1 MNYTFE
7 QRLEALRRRK
17 EEQTQEKIRRN
28 GYMDEDDYGS
38 VPPPED
44 FVFYPECN
52 DKEHGTFYGAE
63 LWGRNFR
70 RLMEAHPVYVDKNDA
85 LAGRWMFILQRMRPF
100 ESVTSVN
107 NLEMAPIF
115 DFSHLK
121 PIQKKY
127 ALLPGIGKMHHFG
140 GDYQIGL
147 DLGWYG
153 LRDKVNHYAEINTDP
168 EAQELYAA
176 EKDILAGIINWVE
189 RTIDV
194 IREMVEAE
202 TDPAI
207 KANLTAMLEAN
218 EQILRGPARNL
229 REACQW
235 ISWYNMAE
243 RTYCRAGAGC
253 QLDQVLLPYY
263 EKSKADGMTDEEA
276 TFILA
281 CFLLIDP
288 HYYQL
293 GGPAADGTDNTNRL
307 SYLLLEAA
315 HNLKSTANLTIRVFD
330 GMDEGLMRRGLEIL
344 FEDKLGYP
352 RFSGDKALVEGFMKN
367 GYSAELARK
376 RIALGCNW
384 MSLPGV
390 EYTMNDLIK
399 INMAKVFE
407 VAFSEYQG
415 ESTEELFKS
424 FEDHLRIAAKCI
436 REGIDFHLK
445 NQYRNAPELL
455 LNLVSHGPMEKGRDA
470 SHGGLEYYNIAIDGS
485 GIATV
490 ADSFAALQVRC
501 EQEGRLSWDQVRKAI
516 AEDFAGDEGEKIRKI
531 LASTPKY
538 GHGGTEGDKWAKRVS
553 ECFTNMISGERTP
566 DGYLT
571 IPGLFSWANTI
582 PFGKDVG
589 ATPNG
594 RHAKA
599 PINHGANPHNGFR
612 KDGAFTAAAKAIA
625 SVQPGYGNTA
635 PFQLELNTTMTDREN
650 AIDHVMAVIRGHFDL
665 GGTLVNVN
673 IVNKDTILA
682 AHADPKAY
690 PNLVVRVTGFTAYF
704 SALSPEFRQLVV
716 DRILTE

>member
-189 RTIDV
+189 RTIEV
-194 IREMVEAE
+194 LKTMVAE
-202 TDPAI
+202 ETEPAV
-207 KANLTAMLEAN
+207 KQNLQEMLEAN
-218 EQILRGPARNL
+218 EQILKGPARNL

-315 HNLKSTANLTIRVFD
+315 HNLKSTANLTIRVFE

>member
-7 QRLEALRRRK
+7 QRLEELRRRK

-189 RTIDV
+189 RTIEV
-194 IREMVEAE
+194 LKTMVAE
-202 TDPAI
+202 ETEPAV
-207 KANLTAMLEAN
+207 KQNLQEMLEAN
-218 EQILRGPARNL
+218 EQILKGPARNL

-315 HNLKSTANLTIRVFD
+315 HNLKSTANLTIRVFE

-501 EQEGRLSWDQVRKAI
+501 ELEGRLSWDQVRKAI

>member
-7 QRLEALRRRK
+7 QRLEELRRRK

-415 ESTEELFKS
+415 ESTEELFKA

-553 ECFTNMISGERTP
+553 ECFTNMISSERTP

>member
-1 MNYTFE
+1 
-7 QRLEALRRRK
+7 
-17 EEQTQEKIRRN
+17 
-28 GYMDEDDYGS
+28 
-38 VPPPED
+38 
-44 FVFYPECN
+44 
-52 DKEHGTFYGAE
+52 
-63 LWGRNFR
+63 
-70 RLMEAHPVYVDKNDA
+70 
-85 LAGRWMFILQRMRPF
+85 
-100 ESVTSVN
+100 
-107 NLEMAPIF
+107 
-115 DFSHLK
+115 
-121 PIQKKY
+121 
-127 ALLPGIGKMHHFG
+127 
-140 GDYQIGL
+140 
-147 DLGWYG
+147 
-153 LRDKVNHYAEINTDP
+153 
-168 EAQELYAA
+168 
-176 EKDILAGIINWVE
+176 
-189 RTIDV
+189 
-194 IREMVEAE
+194 
-202 TDPAI
+202 
-207 KANLTAMLEAN
+207 
-218 EQILRGPARNL
+218 
-229 REACQW
+229 
-235 ISWYNMAE
+235 
-243 RTYCRAGAGC
+243 
-253 QLDQVLLPYY
+253 
-263 EKSKADGMTDEEA
+263 MTDEEA

-293 GGPAADGTDNTNRL
+293 GGPAVDGSDNTNHL

-384 MSLPGV
+384 MSLPGI

-407 VAFSEYQG
+407 VAFAEYQG
-415 ESTEELFKS
+415 ESTEELFRL
-424 FEDHLRIAAKCI
+424 FEKHLAAAAKCI

-445 NQYRNAPELL
+445 YQYRNAPELL
-455 LNLVSHGPMEKGRDA
+455 LNLVSHGPIEKGRDA

-490 ADSFAALQVRC
+490 ADSFAALEQRC
-501 EQEGRLSWDQVRKAI
+501 EKEARLTWDQVRKAI
-516 AEDFAGDEGEKIRKI
+516 AEDFSGDEGEKIRRI

-538 GHGGTEGDKWAKRVS
+538 GHGGTDGDKWAVRVS
-553 ECFTNMISGERTP
+553 QCFTHMIADERTP

-594 RHAKA
+594 RHAMA

-682 AHADPKAY
+682 AHADPSAY

-716 DRILTE
+716 DRIINDT

>member
-7 QRLEALRRRK
+7 QRLEELRRRK
-17 EEQTQEKIRRN
+17 EAQTQEKIRRN

-315 HNLKSTANLTIRVFD
+315 HNLESTANLTIRVFD

-415 ESTEELFKS
+415 ESTEELFKA

>member
-7 QRLEALRRRK
+7 QRLEELRRRK

-207 KANLTAMLEAN
+207 KENLAAMLEAN
-218 EQILRGPARNL
+218 EQILKGPARNL

>member
-7 QRLEALRRRK
+7 QRLEELRRRK

-168 EAQELYAA
+168 EAQELYDA

-207 KANLTAMLEAN
+207 KENLAAMLEAN
-218 EQILRGPARNL
+218 EQILKGPARNL

-384 MSLPGV
+384 MSLPGI